1 MNYYKNVRLIED
13 KLSEVLEPE
22 KMVFSASN
30 SKYPYILSI
39 SQDRSTEAQMEIY
52 AMSDGKT
59 SSYDAAIRFIF
70 ELDGLVIRTDS
81 RVIVS
86 DSFMNKINGLAK
98 KLHYAWLQAY
108 YAEHTADATTTA
120 TTTTGNTE
128 EDDDDV
134 IKDAED
140 IPVDDTFAGFFVD
153 PEDE

>member
-1 MNYYKNVRLIED
+1 MDYYKNVRLIED
-13 KLSEVLEPE
+13 KLSEVLAPE

-59 SSYDAAIRFIF
+59 SSHDAAIRFIF

-86 DSFMNKINGLAK
+86 DAFMNKIKGLAK

-108 YAEHTADATTTA
+108 YAEHTAATDASTTTE
-120 TTTTGNTE
+120 GNTE

-140 IPVDDTFAGFFVD
+140 IPVDDTFAGFFDD